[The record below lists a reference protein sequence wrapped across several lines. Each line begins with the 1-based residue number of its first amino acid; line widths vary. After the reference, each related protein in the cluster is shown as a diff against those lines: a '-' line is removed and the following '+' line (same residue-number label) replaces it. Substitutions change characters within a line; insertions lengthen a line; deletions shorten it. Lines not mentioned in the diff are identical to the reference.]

1 MAIEPNPERAAALRQ
16 VKILKAMTNSQG
28 LRDYMVSVAEKGVSD
43 ADAFGHVDT
52 LLGWMAMSQMEII
65 GALTAMDQAY
75 GELKRKIDG

>member
-28 LRDYMVSVAEKGVSD
+28 LRDYMVSTAERGVSD
-43 ADAFGHVDT
+43 GDGIAHVDT

-65 GALTAMDQAY
+65 GAITALDQGY